1 MLHGGQGGAS
11 DARVDP
17 ALVKAVVRGRRWFED
32 LASGR
37 ARSIA
42 QIAQAEGVSA
52 RYVGHLIP
60 LAFLAPDI
68 VARILSGTQ
77 PVDLTTENLTE
88 RIDLPLAWTE
98 QRTLLGF
105 D

>member
-1 MLHGGQGGAS
+1 MFS
-11 DARVDP
+11 C
-17 ALVKAVVRGRRWFED
+17 
-32 LASGR
+32 R

-42 QIAQAEGVSA
+42 QVADAEGVSA
-52 RYVGHLIP
+52 RYVGHLLP
-60 LAFLAPDI
+60 LAFLAPDF

-77 PVDLTTENLTE
+77 PVDVTTENLTE

-98 QRTLLGF
+98 QRALLGF

>member
-1 MLHGGQGGAS
+1 MSWLVRREATKEATTAEYCRFSAREH

-37 ARSIA
+37 AESIA

-52 RYVGHLIP
+52 RYVW
-60 LAFLAPDI
+60 A
-68 VARILSGTQ
+68 T
-77 PVDLTTENLTE
+77 
-88 RIDLPLAWTE
+88 
-98 QRTLLGF
+98 
-105 D
+105 